1 MVPLKLYSMILKIGV
16 LRIDTKYIYMN
27 SLTSRNKT
35 VKRSHDLSG
44 EVIGGILR
52 RAISF
57 ESDSLMNFL
66 DQDADGAYKRQ
77 WHRLE
82 RGLRLNR
89 LRKFSEEEAKR
100 LNLSEAE
107 KTNLCSLLMKSLDKK
122 LLNSKT
128 AVLYDQEKEEITEI
142 KGLVMHR
149 NSEGTVLF
157 QLLDKQKA
165 VTFRKK
171 KSSQEEPAGT

>member
-1 MVPLKLYSMILKIGV
+1 MLY
-16 LRIDTKYIYMN
+16 YMN
-27 SLTSRNKT
+27 SLTGRNKT
-35 VKRSHDLSG
+35 LKRTHDLSG
-44 EVIGGILR
+44 ELLTIQQLR
-52 RAISF
+52 KNVGF
-57 ESDSLMNFL
+57 ESDSLTRFL
-66 DQDADGAYKRQ
+66 DQDAGDAYKRQ

-89 LRKFSEEEAKR
+89 LRKFSEEESAR
-100 LNLSEAE
+100 LNLSDTE
-107 KTNLCSLLMKSLDKK
+107 KLNLYSLLTKSLDKK

-128 AVLYDQEKEEITEI
+128 AVIYDQEKEAITEI

-149 NSEGTVLF
+149 NSEGFVLF

-171 KSSQEEPAGT
+171 KPIQEDPPQPSST

>member
-1 MVPLKLYSMILKIGV
+1 MNTLSGRNRTLKK
-16 LRIDTKYIYMN
+16 
-27 SLTSRNKT
+27 
-35 VKRSHDLSG
+35 SHDLSG
-44 EVIGGILR
+44 DIINFLPKKNV
-52 RAISF
+52 SF
-57 ESDSLMNFL
+57 ESDTLLKFL
-66 DQDADGAYKRQ
+66 DQDAGSAYKRQ

-100 LNLSEAE
+100 LNLSEHDRN
-107 KTNLCSLLMKSLDKK
+107 NLYSLLTKSLDKK

-128 AVLYDQEKEEITEI
+128 AVIYDQEKEEITEI

-149 NSEGTVLF
+149 NSEGSVLF

-171 KSSQEEPAGT
+171 KPTQEDSQTST

>member
-1 MVPLKLYSMILKIGV
+1 M
-16 LRIDTKYIYMN
+16 YIYMN
-27 SLTSRNKT
+27 SLTGRNKT
-35 VKRSHDLSG
+35 LKKTHDLSG
-44 EVIGGILR
+44 DTIGIVPR
-52 RAISF
+52 KNMSF
-57 ESDSLMNFL
+57 ESDSHTLLQFL
-66 DQDADGAYKRQ
+66 EQDAGGAYKRQ

-89 LRKFSEEEAKR
+89 LRKFSTEEAER

-107 KTNLCSLLMKSLDKK
+107 KNALYSLLAKSLDKK

-128 AVLYDQEKEEITEI
+128 SVIYDQEKQAITEI

-149 NSEGTVLF
+149 SSEGIVLF

-165 VTFRKK
+165 ITFRKK
-171 KSSQEEPAGT
+171 KPVLDDETTA

>member
-1 MVPLKLYSMILKIGV
+1 
-16 LRIDTKYIYMN
+16 MN
-27 SLTSRNKT
+27 SLTGRNKT
-35 VKRSHDLSG
+35 LKKNHDISG
-44 EVIGGILR
+44 DIISIVPR
-52 RAISF
+52 KNVSF
-57 ESDSLMNFL
+57 ESDTLLQFL
-66 DQDADGAYKRQ
+66 EQDAGGAYKRQ

-89 LRKFSEEEAKR
+89 LRKFAAEEAQR
-100 LNLSEAE
+100 LNLSDAE
-107 KTNLCSLLMKSLDKK
+107 KTALYTLLAKSLDKK

-128 AVLYDQEKEEITEI
+128 SVIYDQDKESITEI

-149 NSEGTVLF
+149 SADGTVLF

-171 KSSQEEPAGT
+171 KTVSEDTNT